1 MIRHRAAVL
10 GDPVEHSLSP
20 AIHNAGYAA
29 AGLDD
34 WEYGRF
40 RCTAEDLPG
49 IVGGAD
55 DSYAGFSVTMPGKF
69 AALEFADAA
78 TDGCSAFRFA
88 TALAKIPI
96 RRAHI
101 VGDCRGLTLN
111 RGELFS
117 FVISALQV
125 PARIRFGGSIVTACE
140 VVVPRHCLRLISQ
153 RQVGRG
159 EQHAPTQDGA
169 EQVARGGHVR
179 GPEFYF
185 EVQH

>member
-78 TDGCSAFRFA
+78 TDRAKAIGSANTLVRVDGGWRA
-88 TALAKIPI
+88 DNTDCDGVTGAL
-96 RRAHI
+96 R
-101 VGDCRGLTLN
+101 
-111 RGELFS
+111 E
-117 FVISALQV
+117 
-125 PARIRFGGSIVTACE
+125 
-140 VVVPRHCLRLISQ
+140 
-153 RQVGRG
+153 
-159 EQHAPTQDGA
+159 
-169 EQVARGGHVR
+169 
-179 GPEFYF
+179 
-185 EVQH
+185 